1 MLLVY
6 LYREVKRTIYF
17 HVWPL
22 LFILSYLIVINLS
35 FELAK
40 DPVWNILQI
49 YDVVRYIIH
58 HMKKSLKDE
67 LENKNIGHQYICTNC
82 AQMYFLLFLLFYF
95 KLLYMFLHVN
105 KFFIPKRLRNSC
117 RHNLEKL
124 RLVSREGDC
133 FDCKNCNGEVVAEG
147 DKSAGQ

>member
-6 LYREVKRTIYF
+6 LDHEVKRTIYF
-17 HVWPL
+17 PVRPL
-22 LFILSYLIVINLS
+22 LFILSYLILINLS

-67 LENKNIGHQYICTNC
+67 LENKNIGH
-82 AQMYFLLFLLFYF
+82 
-95 KLLYMFLHVN
+95 
-105 KFFIPKRLRNSC
+105 
-117 RHNLEKL
+117 
-124 RLVSREGDC
+124 
-133 FDCKNCNGEVVAEG
+133 
-147 DKSAGQ
+147 